1 MERKH
6 LRLRKRKG
14 SGQSG
19 IKIQG
24 FFQPFLI
31 TAYGSL
37 NEHTKYRTNVIAFAA
52 YNPSFSFLVTVPRIS
67 EGECLSLGAFQV
79 VLVVKNPPVNAR
91 DIRGAGSIPE
101 LVRSPGGGHGNPL

>member
-1 MERKH
+1 MERNH
-6 LRLRKRKG
+6 LRFRKRKG

-31 TAYGSL
+31 AACGSL
-37 NEHTKYRTNVIAFAA
+37 NKHMKYRTNVIAFAA

-79 VLVVKNPPVNAR
+79 VLVVKNLPAKAG
-91 DIRGAGSIPE
+91 DIRDVGSIPR
-101 LVRSPGGGHGNPL
+101 LGRSPAGGHANTF